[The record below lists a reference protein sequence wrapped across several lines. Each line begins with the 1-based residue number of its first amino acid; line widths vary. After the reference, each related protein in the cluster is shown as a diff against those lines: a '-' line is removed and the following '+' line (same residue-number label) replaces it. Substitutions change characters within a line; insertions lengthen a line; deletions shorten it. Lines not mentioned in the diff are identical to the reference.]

1 MHHSEGVNTDTKRQ
15 IRHVFFYMQIISFKP
30 LIGMLQSIYPQRIGI
45 EYRMGRRDGPLKKG
59 KIDI

>member
-1 MHHSEGVNTDTKRQ
+1 
-15 IRHVFFYMQIISFKP
+15 MQIISFKP